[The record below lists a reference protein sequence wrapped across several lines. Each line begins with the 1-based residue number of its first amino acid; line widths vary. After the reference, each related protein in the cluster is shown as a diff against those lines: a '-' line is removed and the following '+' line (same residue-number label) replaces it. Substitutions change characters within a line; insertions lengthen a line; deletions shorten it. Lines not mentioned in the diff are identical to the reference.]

1 MSCVCVVQSTPTEL
15 MTAAPPCCWADH
27 DLCLSVHIMMPWFV
41 LFQLM
46 NQSIGCC
53 CLNTSTGMFQLMCSL
68 SKCAL
73 FYQIDAKTH
82 DVCFC
87 ARSFT
92 MKE

>member
-1 MSCVCVVQSTPTEL
+1 MCVVQSTPTEL